1 MEEKELVAR
10 ARSGD
15 RDALE
20 KLLYDNYKTVY
31 GYLLRLTMN
40 EETAKDFTQE
50 AMVKAIIHIKSFSHN
65 SKFST
70 WLVSMASNAYKDSLR
85 KNQKISE
92 LQAEDVLMEAP
103 DNVEKEVL
111 AKDSMITLRKV
122 LMDIPAEKRDV
133 FILKHFYDYSYEDIA
148 KILKCP
154 LGTVRSRLHYCIKK
168 LQKLL

>member
-15 RDALE
+15 KDALE

-50 AMVKAIIHIKSFSHN
+50 AMVKAITNIKSFSHS

-70 WLVSMASNAYKDSLR
+70 WLVSIASNAYKDSLR
-85 KNQKISE
+85 KNKKISE
-92 LQAEDVLMEAP
+92 VQIEDVIMEAA
-103 DNVEKEVL
+103 DNVEEKVL
-111 AKDSMITLRKV
+111 ARDSITTLRKV
-122 LMDIPAEKRDV
+122 LMDIPVEKRDA

>member
-50 AMVKAIIHIKSFSHN
+50 AMVKAIINIKSFSHS

-70 WLVSMASNAYKDSLR
+70 WLVTIASNAYKDSLR
-85 KNQKISE
+85 KNKKISE
-92 LQAEDVLMEAP
+92 VQIKDVLMEAP
-103 DNVEKEVL
+103 DNVEEKVL
-111 AKDSMITLRKV
+111 AKDSIITLRKV
-122 LMDIPAEKRDV
+122 LMDIPAEKRNA